1 MDDHQKPSKNKSTIS
16 HVYEHNI
23 LPGHEIDFDNVEIL
37 DRADTVKKLE
47 LKEMLYI
54 RKLKPTL
61 NKQKESELFT
71 LIIRNVK
78 MVDSITRDIQKYLKP
93 NYNKK
98 SKH

>member
-1 MDDHQKPSKNKSTIS
+1 MCLFCDTI
-16 HVYEHNI
+16 
-23 LPGHEIDFDNVEIL
+23 LC
-37 DRADTVKKLE
+37 RADTVKKLE